1 MTQGSNHRCLA
12 LTLGVGS
19 KLADSLKSLSC
30 LSLGFLVVSSYSMS
44 LVWAHPVSELPVL
57 VPLLESPW
65 ETQTVV
71 WWVGVQS
78 VAEA

>member
-1 MTQGSNHRCLA
+1 MNEQTFPESGH
-12 LTLGVGS
+12 
-19 KLADSLKSLSC
+19 
-30 LSLGFLVVSSYSMS
+30 FLHSV
-44 LVWAHPVSELPVL
+44 LPVW
-57 VPLLESPW
+57 VPLLDSPW

>member
-12 LTLGVGS
+12 L
-19 KLADSLKSLSC
+19 A
-30 LSLGFLVVSSYSMS
+30 
-44 LVWAHPVSELPVL
+44 SELGSGLSPLHSVGQSMKEQTFPESGHFLHSVPPVW

>member
-1 MTQGSNHRCLA
+1 MKEQTFPESGH
-12 LTLGVGS
+12 
-19 KLADSLKSLSC
+19 
-30 LSLGFLVVSSYSMS
+30 FLHSMS
-44 LVWAHPVSELPVL
+44 LVW

>member
-12 LTLGVGS
+12 LASELGS

-30 LSLGFLVVSSYSMS
+30 LSVGLLVVSSYSMS
-44 LVWAHPVSELPVL
+44 LVW